1 MPDAL
6 QERVIQKTS
15 SHVNDNLRKLAGS
28 SNKSSSLPL
37 AKGLPSQQKIFHS
50 ELCMVSFLLGIF
62 SFIMPL
68 FSPLA
73 IIFGIGGLMQKHRE
87 NLKGGWMAIFGIVL
101 GFLSMILI
109 IIAIYMGITLVQEQL
124 SAFGNNPVEEIL
136 KSFNGAR

>member
-62 SFIMPL
+62 SFIKRSGERIL
-68 FSPLA
+68 NKSIYLGEA
-73 IIFGIGGLMQKHRE
+73 LLLGSTLLIGEL
-87 NLKGGWMAIFGIVL
+87 LI
-101 GFLSMILI
+101 LSLI
-109 IIAIYMGITLVQEQL
+109 
-124 SAFGNNPVEEIL
+124 
-136 KSFNGAR
+136 